1 MDGRDFQGKLIER
14 YFLACLQLLV
24 VVDEPLHGGV
34 QLGKL
39 AAHVVVACDQ
49 SLHLRASLLLFQLG
63 KFILIMTKFK
73 NVELYLFLAV
83 VQLLFQ
89 GRELLRLNFPE
100 MLFALCTM
108 KTSPTCQQR
117 QATCSSARWTRPC
130 SNCSL
135 TASGFVGCNH
145 DHDFGFV

>member
-49 SLHLRASLLLFQLG
+49 SSHLRASLLLFQLG
-63 KFILIMTKFK
+63 KFILILTKFK
-73 NVELYLFLAV
+73 NLELYLLLAV

-108 KTSPTCQQR
+108 KI
-117 QATCSSARWTRPC
+117 
-130 SNCSL
+130 
-135 TASGFVGCNH
+135 
-145 DHDFGFV
+145 

>member
-1 MDGRDFQGKLIER
+1 M
-14 YFLACLQLLV
+14 ACLQLLV

-34 QLGKL
+34 QLGQL

-63 KFILIMTKFK
+63 KFITILTKFK
-73 NVELYLFLAV
+73 NVELYLLLAV

-108 KTSPTCQQR
+108 MMTMSNL
-117 QATCSSARWTRPC
+117 SAAARDLLLCKVDAAVLKLLADRIWIY
-130 SNCSL
+130 
-135 TASGFVGCNH
+135 SGL
-145 DHDFGFV
+145 

>member
-1 MDGRDFQGKLIER
+1 M
-14 YFLACLQLLV
+14 ACLQLLV

-34 QLGKL
+34 QLGQL

-49 SLHLRASLLLFQLG
+49 SLHLRASLLFCQLG
-63 KFILIMTKFK
+63 KITILTKVK
-73 NVELYLFLAV
+73 NVKLYLLLAV

-108 KTSPTCQQR
+108 MMTMSNL
-117 QATCSSARWTRPC
+117 SAAARDLLLCKVDAAVLKLLADRIWIY
-130 SNCSL
+130 
-135 TASGFVGCNH
+135 SGL
-145 DHDFGFV
+145 